1 MNYMER
7 RGSAETEHYRAEGKK
22 LRELIKAS
30 YQADFKKIS
39 EKRFIDGLSN
49 SVAEWDGHSWHTGNV
64 GEEPFDIDSHEAVD
78 KFANILQT
86 AGVSA
91 DEYYSWLTLFPKR

>member
-7 RGSAETEHYRAEGKK
+7 RGSAEAEHYKAEGEK
-22 LRELIKAS
+22 LRELIKAN

-39 EKRFIDGLSN
+39 EKRFIDGVSD

-64 GEEPFDIDSHEAVD
+64 GEESFDIDSHEAVD
-78 KFANILQT
+78 KFADILHT

-91 DEYYSWLTLFPKR
+91 IEYYSSLTILPKR